1 MTKCSYCNEITWLA
15 HWKEKKNYIMDTLQ
29 NLDAHEITPLS
40 KHFSIWKGDNICHH
54 IWDKDELIYDGCWE
68 HIGNMRKC

>member
-1 MTKCSYCNEITWLA
+1 
-15 HWKEKKNYIMDTLQ
+15 MDTLQ